1 MMMTKETELLKAQGE
16 FQAMVELVRQATKD
30 GRRIDEVERGL
41 WQHLLSLGRAML
53 QSYVADAGDGDVGE
67 TIERDDERLHRL
79 DEPHARRYVSIF
91 GALRISRRVYAVR
104 EQQRA
109 IAPLDA
115 RLGLPREDFSYVLT
129 DWLQQ
134 ACVRGSF
141 AEAVTWLAKML
152 GLDLNLH
159 SAEHMNQQL
168 TQHTEAF
175 RQTQPPPKPSEEEP
189 ILVATADCK
198 GVPMRRPVQERARH
212 GVRRRKGEKANKKQM
227 AAVGAVYSIAPYV
240 RTADDV
246 VDEIARQERAVGRPR
261 PQHKHVWAE
270 LTRVREGEEFSG
282 KERLFLEMA
291 LEAHCRDPQRRKP
304 LVCLMDGEVALW
316 ELQGEWLGRAVG
328 ILDLFHVLE
337 RLWDAAY
344 CFHAEGSDD
353 AEEFVTHRLRM
364 LLEGKVGYVIGG
376 LKRLRDQ
383 HGLRGERRRT
393 VTATIR
399 YYENNRQHM
408 RYDEYLAAGYPIG
421 SGVAEGA
428 CRHLV
433 KDRLEGTGMRW
444 TVCGAQA
451 MLSLRAIYL
460 NDDWDAFVTHHI
472 ETEQAT
478 LYAQLAA

>member
-1 MMMTKETELLKAQGE
+1 MMMAKETELLKARAE
-16 FQAMVELVRQATKD
+16 FQAMVELVQQATKD
-30 GRRIDEVERGL
+30 GRRMDEVERDL
-41 WQHLLSLGRAML
+41 WRHLLAIGLAML
-53 QSYVADAGDGDVGE
+53 EAFVADAGDGDVGE
-67 TIERDDERLHRL
+67 TIEEDGERLRRL
-79 DEPHARRYVSIF
+79 DETHARRYVSIF

-104 EQQRA
+104 EKQRTS
-109 IAPLDA
+109 APLDA

-141 AEAVTWLAKML
+141 AEAVDWLAKML

-159 SAEHMNQQL
+159 SAEHMNQQVAM
-168 TQHTEAF
+168 HTEAF
-175 RQTQPPPKPSEEEP
+175 RQTQPQPKPSEEEP
-189 ILVATADCK
+189 ILVTTADCK

-246 VDEIARQERAVGRPR
+246 IDELARRERAAERPR

-291 LEAHCRDPQRRKP
+291 LEAQHRDPKRHKV
-304 LVCLMDGEVALW
+304 LVCLMDGELALW
-316 ELQGEWLGRAVG
+316 QLQKEWLGRAIG

-337 RLWDAAY
+337 RLWDVAY
-344 CFHAEGSDD
+344 CFHTEGSDA

-364 LLEGKVGYVIGG
+364 LLEGKVGYLIGG

-383 HGLRGERRRT
+383 HDLRGEKRRT

-444 TVCGAQA
+444 TVNGAQA

-460 NDDWDAFVTHHI
+460 NGDWDAFVTHHM
-472 ETEQAT
+472 ETEQTT
-478 LYAQLAA
+478 LYGQLAA

>member
-1 MMMTKETELLKAQGE
+1 MMMTKECALLKARAE
-16 FQAMVELVRQATKD
+16 FQGMIELVQQATKD
-30 GRRIDEVERGL
+30 GLRIDEVERDL
-41 WQHLLSLGRAML
+41 WQQLLAIGRAML
-53 QSYVADAGDGDVGE
+53 EAFVADAGDGDAGE
-67 TIERDDERLHRL
+67 TIEHRGQRLHRL
-79 DEPHARRYVSIF
+79 NEPSARRYVSIF
-91 GALRISRRVYAVR
+91 GALRISRPVYAAR
-104 EQQRA
+104 EKQRA
-109 IAPLDA
+109 VAPLDA
-115 RLGLPREDFSYVLT
+115 RLGLPQEDFSYVLT

-152 GLDLNLH
+152 GLNLNVH

-168 TQHTEAF
+168 AVHTEMF
-175 RQTQPPPKPSEEEP
+175 RQAQPAPKSREEES
-189 ILVATADCK
+189 ILVATTDCK
-198 GVPMRRPVQERARH
+198 GVPMRRPIEERARR

-240 RTADDV
+240 RTPDDV
-246 VDEIARQERAVGRPR
+246 IDELARQTRAAERPR
-261 PQHKHVWAE
+261 PRYKHLWAE

-282 KERLFLEMA
+282 KERLFVEMA
-291 LEAHCRDPQRRKP
+291 LEVQQRDPKRHKA
-304 LVCLMDGEVALW
+304 LVCLSDGERALW
-316 ELQGEWLGRAVG
+316 ELQKDWLGRAIG

-337 RLWDAAY
+337 RLWGVAY
-344 CFHAEGSDD
+344 CFHAEGSEE
-353 AEEFVTHRLRM
+353 AEQFVAHRLRM

-376 LKRLRDQ
+376 LKRLRER
-383 HGLRGERRRT
+383 HALRGEKRRT

-444 TVCGAQA
+444 TVAGAQA
-451 MLSLRAIYL
+451 MLSLRAIHL
-460 NDDWDAFVTHHI
+460 NGDWDNFITHHI
-472 ETEQAT
+472 ETEQAA

>member
-1 MMMTKETELLKAQGE
+1 MMMAKETGLLKARAE

-30 GRRIDEVERGL
+30 GRRIDEVERSL
-41 WQHLLSLGRAML
+41 WGHLLAIGLAML
-53 QSYVADAGDGDVGE
+53 EAFVADAGDGDVGE
-67 TIERDDERLHRL
+67 TIEQDGERLRRL

-91 GALRISRRVYAVR
+91 GALRISRQVYAVR
-104 EQQRA
+104 EKQHA
-109 IAPLDA
+109 SAPLDA
-115 RLGLPREDFSYVLT
+115 RLGLPQEDFSYVLT

-141 AEAVTWLAKML
+141 AEAVAWLAKML
-152 GLDLNLH
+152 GLNLNLH
-159 SAEHMNQQL
+159 SAEHMNQHVAV
-168 TQHTEAF
+168 HTEAF
-175 RQTQPPPKPSEEEP
+175 RQTQPPPKPSQEEP

-227 AAVGAVYSIAPYV
+227 AAVGAVYSIAPYL

-246 VDEIARQERAVGRPR
+246 IDELARRQRAADRPR
-261 PQHKHVWAE
+261 PRHKHVWAE
-270 LTRVREGEEFSG
+270 LTRVHEGEEFSG

-291 LEAHCRDPQRRKP
+291 LETHHRDPQRHKV
-304 LVCLMDGEVALW
+304 LVCLMDGELSLW
-316 ELQGEWLGRAVG
+316 ELQKEWLGRAVG

-383 HGLRGERRRT
+383 HNLRGERRRT

-399 YYENNRQHM
+399 YYEKNRQHM

-444 TVCGAQA
+444 TVEGAQA
-451 MLSLRAIYL
+451 MLSLRAIHL
-460 NDDWDAFVTHHI
+460 NGDWDAFIEHHI
-472 ETEQAT
+472 ETEQTA
-478 LYAQLAA
+478 LYGQLAA